1 MSGSKSPDIG
11 IDWWTR
17 GAAIKNDI
25 SNNVLRLNLQT
36 CELRA
41 DVNRAMT
48 LIPRITENFSKVI
61 ELIRRAQELEQAFQ
75 DWEASVPDEWRVKPV
90 AWAEA
95 IPDSDLSISEVY
107 PGKIEIYTDLFIASQ
122 WNLARVSRL
131 FLSGIIIR
139 CAAWICAPVDYRT
152 TPDYAQASRLGIDMI
167 NDIIASIPYHLGWR
181 GFRSESTTELRTRD
195 VSAFACGDTSF
206 ENGKTLGAFFIVW
219 PIFTAACS
227 DFTTDAQRKYI
238 LARMNY
244 MTDVMGLNG
253 AAVLTHV
260 RIQWHFIRSVYPNFY
275 FLPNCPRH
283 QLHCLAEGWLMIYQ

>member
-25 SNNVLRLNLQT
+25 SNHVLKLNLQT

-48 LIPRITENFSKVI
+48 LMPRITENFSKVF
-61 ELIRRAQELEQAFQ
+61 ELIRRAQDLEQAFQ
-75 DWEASVPDEWRVKPV
+75 DWEASVPDEWRFKPA
-90 AWAEA
+90 AWADA

-107 PGKIEIYTDLFIASQ
+107 PGNIDVYSDLFIASQ
-122 WNLARVSRL
+122 WNMARVSRL

-181 GFRSESTTELRTRD
+181 GFRSESTTELRIRD
-195 VSAFACGDTSF
+195 VSTFACGDTNFGS
-206 ENGKTLGAFFIVW
+206 GKTLGAFFIIW

-238 LARMNY
+238 HARMKH

-260 RIQWHFIRSVYPNFY
+260 CIRWHFHQICLSNI
-275 FLPNCPRH
+275 FLLSSCMGHRL
-283 QLHCLAEGWLMIYQ
+283 QCLTEGC